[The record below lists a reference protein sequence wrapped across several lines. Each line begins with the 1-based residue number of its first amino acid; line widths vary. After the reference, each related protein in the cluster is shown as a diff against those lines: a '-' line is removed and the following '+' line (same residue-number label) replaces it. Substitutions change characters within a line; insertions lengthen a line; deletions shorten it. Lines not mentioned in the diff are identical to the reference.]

1 MFKSRYLAKKY
12 ADRKK
17 LQEYVIVATPQGY
30 KLYTPIEPGRDDILI
45 KEERR
50 IEQL

>member
-12 ADRKK
+12 AERKK
-17 LQEYVIVATPQGY
+17 INEYVIVATHEGY

-45 KEERR
+45 KEDRK